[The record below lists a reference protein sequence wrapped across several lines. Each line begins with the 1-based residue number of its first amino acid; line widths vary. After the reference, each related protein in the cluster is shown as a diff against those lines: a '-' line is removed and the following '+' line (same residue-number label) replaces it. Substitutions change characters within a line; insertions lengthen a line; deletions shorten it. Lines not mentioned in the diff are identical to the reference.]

1 MMKDPKNPDY
11 DRIEIAVEQII
22 DASNVLFEEFRKLTP
37 EEIIFVDKAKDM
49 IVLTTYNAKGNTNLA
64 MTTLTVT
71 LLREQVNSLKKMLA
85 ERKRRSDAYI

>member
-1 MMKDPKNPDY
+1 MRNPLNPDY

-37 EEIIFVDKAKDM
+37 EEIVFVDKAKDM
-49 IVLTTYNAKGNTNLA
+49 IVSTTYNAKGNTNLA

-85 ERKRRSDAYI
+85 ERKRRSDDYI